1 MKFLTP
7 LVLAAVLGMLV
18 LMPPGRAHAAIS
30 CPPQDTAGFPLGT
43 HSDSGGTLFCSYPA
57 VPGENPND
65 FFCTYSDATGNLV
78 QDNDAGFC
86 PATAQGTPGGG
97 VPDLTVAKTH
107 SGNFTQ
113 GQTGAT
119 YTISVHNGGTAAT
132 TGMVTMN
139 DALPTGLTPT
149 AATGTG
155 WGTGTNACAISG
167 QTVTCTRS
175 DALGAGS
182 NYPTI
187 TVTVNVAT
195 NAPNA
200 VTNTAN
206 VSGGGETNTANDSS
220 SDPTT
225 INPAADTTPPSCV
238 LTGVVAGPPKQ
249 IQITV
254 QDLGSGLNSVQVTAS
269 TNATV
274 AVPAF
279 TPGTT
284 SPLVVTATK
293 IDQTQGAEVGLQV
306 TDVAG
311 NVTNCDPVDLTV
323 SRSTGAP
330 TGTTVTHVTQQ
341 EQTVTIRNGTP
352 GLTNIS
358 ISVNGTNFEV
368 AGLKDGDKR
377 NVDISSALQSG
388 SNNTVVLMPKGTPGG
403 SADITIH

>member
-1 MKFLTP
+1 MRSSERG
-7 LVLAAVLGMLV
+7 A
-18 LMPPGRAHAAIS
+18 RWS
-30 CPPQDTAGFPLGT
+30 C
-43 HSDSGGTLFCSYPA
+43 S
-57 VPGENPND
+57 
-65 FFCTYSDATGNLV
+65 
-78 QDNDAGFC
+78 
-86 PATAQGTPGGG
+86 
-97 VPDLTVAKTH
+97 
-107 SGNFTQ
+107 
-113 GQTGAT
+113 
-119 YTISVHNGGTAAT
+119 
-132 TGMVTMN
+132 
-139 DALPTGLTPT
+139 
-149 AATGTG
+149 
-155 WGTGTNACAISG
+155 
-167 QTVTCTRS
+167 
-175 DALGAGS
+175 
-182 NYPTI
+182 
-187 TVTVNVAT
+187 
-195 NAPNA
+195 
-200 VTNTAN
+200 
-206 VSGGGETNTANDSS
+206 ANDSS